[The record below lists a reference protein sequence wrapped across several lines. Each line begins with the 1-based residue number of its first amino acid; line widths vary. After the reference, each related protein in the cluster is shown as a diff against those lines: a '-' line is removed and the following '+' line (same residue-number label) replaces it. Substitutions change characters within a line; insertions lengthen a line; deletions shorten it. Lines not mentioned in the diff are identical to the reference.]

1 MMSSQDSDNGEMAAK
16 KRKVDLPYRRK
27 LKCADTDL
35 TLVFG
40 IGDGQTK
47 IEVNSVI
54 LAGHSVYFDSLL
66 SSTMIESTTRVVR
79 LEDIDYAAFEK
90 AMQYVEDSGRTLL
103 IEQALIVGPIY
114 DRLQFPFGLKM
125 VRRVIRDYLEMPE
138 ERLVPSWISIL
149 GAVRFELTIRATL
162 LAEQLHYE
170 EGMIAGRKM
179 LAVLLRPGPHTKHV
193 SRLELKASHID
204 IAKPLIASYPDD
216 LLPRG
221 LRVSD
226 ISCRL
231 FSDHVIMQMKIKMME
246 QAMAS
251 GSA

>member
-1 MMSSQDSDNGEMAAK
+1 MSSQHSEDGGTTAK

-27 LKCADTDL
+27 LQCADTDL
-35 TLVFG
+35 TLILG
-40 IGDGQTK
+40 KGDGQTEV
-47 IEVNSVI
+47 EVNSI
-54 LAGHSVYFDSLL
+54 IMAGHSAYFDSLL
-66 SSTMIESTTRVVR
+66 SSTMTESTTRVVR

-90 AMQYVEDSGRTLL
+90 AMQYVEDSSRTLL

-114 DRLQFPFGLKM
+114 DRLQFPFGLKL

-138 ERLVPSWISIL
+138 ERLIPSWISIL
-149 GAVRFELTIRATL
+149 GAVRFEFTIRATL

-170 EGMIAGRKM
+170 EGMIAGREM
-179 LAVLLRPGPHTKHV
+179 LSVLLRPGPHMKHI

-216 LLPRG
+216 LLPPS

-226 ISCRL
+226 ISSRL
-231 FSDHVIMQMKIKMME
+231 FSDHVIMQMKIMMME
-246 QAMAS
+246 EAKS
-251 GSA
+251 